1 MAIGTVK
8 FFDLAK
14 GFGFIVPEAGGK
26 DVFVHRTAVERAG
39 MSDLAQGLNVSF
51 ETELDSKGA
60 VQAAKLELR
69 PQAQC
74 PSLRILDLRHV
85 LPGGVRERSMVMRA
99 MMTRVKLSLQPITLP
114 KRDRADNQSDGTNRE
129 NGSVTTTGIVN
140 LREMQAMM
148 P

>member
-1 MAIGTVK
+1 MSSISTRNTMAIGTVK

-99 MMTRVKLSLQPITLP
+99 MMTRVKLSLQ
-114 KRDRADNQSDGTNRE
+114 
-129 NGSVTTTGIVN
+129 
-140 LREMQAMM
+140 
-148 P
+148 